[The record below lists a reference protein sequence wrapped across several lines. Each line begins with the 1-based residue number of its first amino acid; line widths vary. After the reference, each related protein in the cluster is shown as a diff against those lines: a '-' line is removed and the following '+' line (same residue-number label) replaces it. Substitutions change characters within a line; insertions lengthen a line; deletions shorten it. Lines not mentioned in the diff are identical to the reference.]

1 MKNTI
6 KIDKKLKKILIIGAN
21 GFLGKNIIQ
30 IRNERKIQEQNF
42 FFIAADVKNTNI
54 ANSIPFYYINITKT
68 GDTIKKITKISPDV
82 VLLTAAMTNVDENET
97 DKALAIK
104 INTEGPKNVLKACE
118 KTDSQLILMST
129 DFVFDGISKEGN
141 YNEED
146 IPNPLSHYGR
156 TKYEAELA
164 LINSEIKYL
173 ICRTAVLY
181 GWDNEKLNFITWIL
195 KKLQHSEK
203 ISITTTQINNPTFVR
218 NLAQILLKLI
228 EKNARGIY
236 HTAGNEALNRY
247 EMALKCAEVFNY
259 DKNLIKP
266 VEQFKQIATR
276 PLNAGL
282 DISKLRKFISSELKI
297 YSLDDGL
304 NYMKNHTI
312 K

>member
-6 KIDKKLKKILIIGAN
+6 KIDKKSKRILIIGAN
-21 GFLGKNIIQ
+21 GFLGKNILQ
-30 IRNERKIQEQNF
+30 FRNEREIQEQNF
-42 FFIAADVKNTNI
+42 FFIAADLKNTNI
-54 ANSIPFYYINITKT
+54 DNSIPFYHIDITKT
-68 GDTIKKITKISPDV
+68 EDTIKKITLISPDV

-97 DKALAIK
+97 YKDLATK

-195 KKLQHSEK
+195 KKLQHNEK

-247 EMALKCAEVFNY
+247 EMALKCAEVFKLNK
-259 DKNLIKP
+259 DLITPIENFNQKA
-266 VEQFKQIATR
+266 VR
-276 PLNAGL
+276 PKNAGL
-282 DISKLRKFISSELKI
+282 DISKLKNFIGSEIKI
-297 YSLDDGL
+297 YNLDDGL
-304 NYMKNHTI
+304 NYMKTHSTF
-312 K
+312 